1 VLRVYFSSGRWFFLL
16 PLATVLVVLL
26 VSTWTLREHAPVQAS
41 RIAMLYISFD
51 VAADYVLAALFGL
64 FVILVFFWQAPWQ
77 RYSFGI
83 MKGFGLFSIVE
94 MLAGLL
100 RSEFGTKWDFFFSY
114 APSVAYILGCLIW
127 LGAFLAPDESK
138 HRAGPGA
145 VVDLDEILELLSKLT
160 KAIK

>member
-1 VLRVYFSSGRWFFLL
+1 
-16 PLATVLVVLL
+16 
-26 VSTWTLREHAPVQAS
+26 
-41 RIAMLYISFD
+41 
-51 VAADYVLAALFGL
+51 
-64 FVILVFFWQAPWQ
+64 
-77 RYSFGI
+77 
-83 MKGFGLFSIVE
+83 

-127 LGAFLAPDESK
+127 LGAFLAPDEGK